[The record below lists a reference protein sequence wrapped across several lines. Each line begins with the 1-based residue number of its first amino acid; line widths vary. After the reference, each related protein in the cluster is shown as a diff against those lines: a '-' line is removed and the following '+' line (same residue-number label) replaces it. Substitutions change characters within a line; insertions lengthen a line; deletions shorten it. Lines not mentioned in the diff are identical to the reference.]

1 MAEINWTIVTYL
13 VVGVFAL
20 AGFYRGWWKEA
31 FTTFLL
37 VILIFLLKV
46 PGVAQWL
53 VDRLN
58 NLLTAIQAFLPASVI
73 SLLQDVFGLSTT
85 GGVIQA
91 NSAEPGTWLLIL
103 LLFVLFAVLVS
114 IFSLPGQPD
123 LDSKEDYFYELRPIG
138 SVLGGL
144 VGGVNG
150 FIVVNLIREYLDGR
164 NLPGGQAS
172 TPTEIATTGSVA
184 LPGVT
189 AQATTLPSFTIL
201 DGPLPWIFM
210 AVGLLIFIAAI
221 KNRYYIH
228 KDKNGFRKFYFLPP
242 YGYRKWKYE
251 KEKKPEMVVELKSS

>member
-1 MAEINWTIVTYL
+1 MAEINWTVVTYL

-58 NLLTAIQAFLPASVI
+58 DLLAAIQAFLPASVI

-103 LLFVLFAVLVS
+103 LLFVIFAILIS
-114 IFSLPGQPD
+114 ILSLPNRAD
-123 LDSKEDYFYELRPIG
+123 WNNKDKEEIFYELRPIG

-144 VGGVNG
+144 VGGLNG
-150 FIVVNLIREYLDGR
+150 FIVINLVREYLDGR
-164 NLPGGQAS
+164 NLPGVQTS
-172 TPTEIATTGSVA
+172 LPTEVATTGSVA
-184 LPGVT
+184 LPGVA
-189 AQATTLPSFTIL
+189 AQATELPGFTIL
-201 DGPLPWIFM
+201 DGALPWIFI
-210 AVGLLIFIAAI
+210 AIGLLIFITAI
-221 KNRYYIH
+221 KNRYVLH
-228 KDKNGFRKFYFLPP
+228 KDQKGFIKPYFLAP
-242 YGYRKWKYE
+242 YGYKGWKKE
-251 KEKKPEMVVELKSS
+251 KEKVIHYTIEYK